1 MEDGRWKVEGGK
13 VEGGMWN
20 VECDGANE
28 KRSNFWICEV
38 GVISV
43 MVQIRWCR

>member
-1 MEDGRWKVEGGK
+1 MEDGRWKVERWK
-13 VEGGMWN
+13 